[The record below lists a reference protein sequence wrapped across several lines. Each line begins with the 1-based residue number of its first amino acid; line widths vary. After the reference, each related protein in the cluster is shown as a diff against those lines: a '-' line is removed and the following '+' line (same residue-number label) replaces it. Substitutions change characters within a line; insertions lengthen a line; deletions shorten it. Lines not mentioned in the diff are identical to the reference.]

1 MAAILAILGVW
12 FASNLA
18 IFAFILWQR
27 SPHFRQRVFR
37 LTFGAFVPGER
48 KQSYVQRRPQASG
61 PRPSPT
67 GPDQTSQAR
76 R

>member
-1 MAAILAILGVW
+1 MTAILAILGVW

-37 LTFGAFVPGER
+37 LTLGAFVAGER
-48 KQSYVQRRPQASG
+48 KQIRVRR
-61 PRPSPT
+61 RH
-67 GPDQTSQAR
+67 
-76 R
+76 

>member
-1 MAAILAILGVW
+1 MKAILAILSVW

-37 LTFGAFVPGER
+37 LTLGAFVPSER
-48 KQSYVQRRPQASG
+48 KQVRVHRRH
-61 PRPSPT
+61 
-67 GPDQTSQAR
+67 
-76 R
+76 